1 MKGSFMKS
9 TYLYRQINFGQSQQG
24 AVLIL
29 SLILLV
35 VMTLFGLAS
44 MNTSIMQEKMA
55 SNAQNTNAT
64 FQAAESSVSSLMQEV
79 LGGTQTHLTAS
90 MNAPDA
96 KSSLVALNLNNP
108 KLTASYQTTY
118 LGEIILTSGNSLNA
132 DESST
137 LLKGRRFE
145 MTGIGAIPGAQAQTV
160 IRQGM
165 EYR

>member
-1 MKGSFMKS
+1 MKMTSSNRQISLRLHQKGS
-9 TYLYRQINFGQSQQG
+9 
-24 AVLIL
+24 VLIL

-35 VMTLFGLAS
+35 IMTLFGLAS
-44 MNTSIMQEKMA
+44 MNTSMMQEKMA
-55 SNAQNTNAT
+55 SNAQNTNTT
-64 FQAAESSVSSLMQEV
+64 FQAAESSVSVLMQEV
-79 LGGTQTHLTAS
+79 LGGTQTHLTTA
-90 MNAPDA
+90 MAAPDS
-96 KSSLVALNLNNP
+96 KSTLVALNLNNP
-108 KLTASYQTTY
+108 RVSANYQTTY

-145 MTGIGAIPGAQAQTV
+145 MTGIGAITGAQAQTT